1 MKKTRYIKDGIELE
15 LVKKARK
22 TVVILYVDGT
32 RIQLCKVDVTTEN
45 FWVAYEYNENYLVI
59 YSRGCMA
66 NQIPLA
72 VEAVYD
78 MTNKKVICVLNKN
91 KVIFEYMCIAKKG
104 IDASVILEFLNDRKL
119 EIADDEEVDDFI
131 RYVTA
136 GNETIS
142 KEEIKEYIL
151 SEYPQLRKYMNF
163 KIPLTVKEY
172 RKIVANIEDDIRLH
186 IMPNL
191 LKDEYLR

>member
-1 MKKTRYIKDGIELE
+1 MKKTRYIKEGIELE
-15 LVKKARK
+15 LVKKPRK
-22 TVVILYVDGT
+22 IIAILYVDDV
-32 RIQLCKVDVTTEN
+32 RIQLCKVNKISED
-45 FWVAYEYNENYLVI
+45 FWVLYEYNENYLVI

-66 NQIPLA
+66 NQIPLT

-78 MTNKKVICVLNKN
+78 MTNKKTVPVLNKN
-91 KVIFEYMCIAKKG
+91 KVIFEHMCISKKY
-104 IDASVILEFLNDRKL
+104 IDTSVILEFLNDRKL
-119 EIADDEEVDDFI
+119 EIADDEEVEDFI

-142 KEEIKEYIL
+142 NEEIKEYIL
-151 SEYPQLRKYMNF
+151 SEYPQMKKFMNF
-163 KIPLTVKEY
+163 ETPLTVKEY
-172 RKIVANIEDDIRLH
+172 RKIVANIEDNIRLH